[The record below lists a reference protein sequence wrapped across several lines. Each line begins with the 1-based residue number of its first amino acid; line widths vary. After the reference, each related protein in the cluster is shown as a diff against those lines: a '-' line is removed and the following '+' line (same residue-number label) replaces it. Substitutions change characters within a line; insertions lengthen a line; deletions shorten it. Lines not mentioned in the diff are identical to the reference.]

1 LILLDIDLAWSNIL
15 ILILLDKWKFDLTF
29 SFVSHIKVDFA
40 WYWSNIFIFIFICE
54 TNFDIDLA
62 WSERRWSTSSMSCQ
76 STCNWRWDTCKHS
89 DTQFCQM
96 RRMASFINNEETVTG
111 PSFMV
116 DWRVRINNIKANNE
130 ECMLRT

>member
-1 LILLDIDLAWSNIL
+1 LILLDIDPTFSFLFLYVRQIL
-15 ILILLDKWKFDLTF
+15 ILILLDQKEGDQRRVCHVKALVIEDG
-29 SFVSHIKVDFA
+29 I
-40 WYWSNIFIFIFICE
+40 
-54 TNFDIDLA
+54 LA
-62 WSERRWSTSSMSCQ
+62 NT
-76 STCNWRWDTCKHS
+76 